1 MLTPTIQ
8 YIHSKQLEIQ
18 VEEIEKYNPS
28 FIIVIPYDD
37 EAYTPKKRVNI
48 NGTRVQF

>member
-8 YIHSKQLEIQ
+8 YTHSKQLEIQ
-18 VEEIEKYNPS
+18 VEEIERYNPS

-37 EAYTPKKRVNI
+37 KAYIPKKRVNI
-48 NGTRVQF
+48 NGTRIQF